1 MAELLRRRL
10 AGAGG
15 GVVVRDLVL
24 ALALAGQEV
33 RGRLGGGGG
42 AGAEEQSLP
51 YGKHS
56 EQYGHIVDEGYATD
70 HTIVRVYDIALA
82 FVLLDDAVMGRE
94 QLFSFLLFA
103 ALSELFAG
111 APSHAMKNDAGFV
124 LWHLA
129 IFVNDSSCE
138 VAFLS
143 GVTRKHMDCTVLS
156 ISLVAAMEDVFD
168 SLFVLEADV
177 FVVLV
182 GSVAV
187 VPVLGI
193 EICIV
198 GAAPYGAEGVTKEVE
213 ERVDDKVSCCVKNDW
228 PNLNVRSCLNR
239 QQQKTLNNSA
249 SSALAWQPA
258 QSPESRNIV
267 QEMLALLELLLQLR
281 EVLASAAQD
290 GSLGRA
296 LAVPA
301 EPEMADDEKEI
312 LRLQLESSLER
323 GALAAALAEETEVI
337 ERDLEEVR
345 PAAKLFLSQRNGLR
359 MQSMLVQSL
368 RDGALDAALQ
378 AVFSEQDQ
386 EDTRTIIAEQDLG
399 ITEDTEVECL
409 RVRLAHQ
416 LQTSMM
422 DGSLDA
428 ALAELTVESLDELR
442 QRAASLLQSSF
453 DNGQLQFVLSSRAT
467 EAAEAESLLALRS
480 QAASQLLT
488 ALNDGS
494 LEKALENTRSQ
505 DELRD
510 RRLESLRHKVAGTLE
525 NALMDGS
532 LQAAL
537 WNKEARK
544 RDKEIVEDTKPSSE
558 KHEGDVDALRQKAAV
573 LLTTSC
579 ADDGSLEAALSS
591 KASRDLE
598 GIRNEVA
605 TLLEAATNDGSLEM
619 AVKAVA
625 GARSTEDEIESVRK
639 KIAFRLQQSA
649 SDGTLGAALLTASR
663 PESSE
668 DLLFRMGQ
676 QLSEAFLDGTL
687 EAALEATRSGDVP
700 PARDN
705 DDNMDHLKSMV
716 AESLSSAF
724 WDGSLE
730 AALEASGS
738 PPREQELGSQSTGKA
753 CAATIRASQDLLGRD
768 NADQGRIGKLLE
780 GIEASEREILA
791 RSQQMAML
799 QASLELAWD
808 KQQLALEREEANK
821 RSLLALTEESR
832 TLRER

>member
-1 MAELLRRRL
+1 
-10 AGAGG
+10 
-15 GVVVRDLVL
+15 
-24 ALALAGQEV
+24 
-33 RGRLGGGGG
+33 
-42 AGAEEQSLP
+42 
-51 YGKHS
+51 
-56 EQYGHIVDEGYATD
+56 
-70 HTIVRVYDIALA
+70 
-82 FVLLDDAVMGRE
+82 
-94 QLFSFLLFA
+94 
-103 ALSELFAG
+103 
-111 APSHAMKNDAGFV
+111 
-124 LWHLA
+124 
-129 IFVNDSSCE
+129 
-138 VAFLS
+138 
-143 GVTRKHMDCTVLS
+143 
-156 ISLVAAMEDVFD
+156 
-168 SLFVLEADV
+168 
-177 FVVLV
+177 
-182 GSVAV
+182 
-187 VPVLGI
+187 
-193 EICIV
+193 
-198 GAAPYGAEGVTKEVE
+198 
-213 ERVDDKVSCCVKNDW
+213 
-228 PNLNVRSCLNR
+228 
-239 QQQKTLNNSA
+239 
-249 SSALAWQPA
+249 
-258 QSPESRNIV
+258 
-267 QEMLALLELLLQLR
+267 
-281 EVLASAAQD
+281 
-290 GSLGRA
+290 
-296 LAVPA
+296 
-301 EPEMADDEKEI
+301 
-312 LRLQLESSLER
+312 
-323 GALAAALAEETEVI
+323 
-337 ERDLEEVR
+337 
-345 PAAKLFLSQRNGLR
+345 
-359 MQSMLVQSL
+359 MLVQSL

-579 ADDGSLEAALSS
+579 ADGSLEAALSRKAVSSTEKSDGDVDALRRNVAALLTASCADGSLEAALSS

-738 PPREQELGSQSTGKA
+738 PPREQELGSQSTCQALAKPVRPPSAQARHG
-753 CAATIRASQDLLGRD
+753 AAVLLKVMSTYDR
-768 NADQGRIGKLLE
+768 RIGKLLE

-799 QASLELAWD
+799 QVQMEEAQSDLRSLELAWD
-808 KQQLALEREEANK
+808 KQQLALEREEVRDLKLHAG
-821 RSLLALTEESR
+821 ALDDFARPRRTTE
-832 TLRER
+832 REEEKNQG